1 MYKRVYNYVHY
12 FVHTY
17 VSYRVHLYIYLH
29 GEYIIC
35 NNSMLIKT
43 MNFISVVC
51 LFVGECACL
60 FCLRPKKSAC
70 MPGKL

>member
-17 VSYRVHLYIYLH
+17 VSYRVHLH
-29 GEYIIC
+29 GEYII
-35 NNSMLIKT
+35 NISMFIKT

-51 LFVGECACL
+51 LFVGGCVCL

-70 MPGKL
+70 MPG